1 MLGQLN
7 SNIELIQNRLIEL
20 KLISR
25 TKNKIGHNKM
35 IDTNQKLKDILI
47 QLGKETGDT
56 LFENVQLVV
65 GLLTAL
71 YIKVETLEKAA
82 VVLRKCRKEVYAYS

>member
-35 IDTNQKLKDILI
+35 IDINQKLKDILI